1 MNRVKLG
8 SITDSCLGK
17 MLDAEKNKGDYQPYL
32 ANINVR
38 WGDFDLENLPM
49 MRFESTENDRYG
61 ILKGDLIV
69 CEGGE
74 PGRCAIWDET
84 IPNMKI
90 QKALHRVRAHS
101 GIDIRYIYYWMLLA
115 GQKNLLS
122 KYFTGS
128 TIKHLP
134 GDKLKE
140 IVIDIPDY
148 QSQQRISDVLSL
160 IDTLIKNNNQINDNL
175 SYQSDMVA

>member
-61 ILKGDLIV
+61 ILKGDYFFELITWKV
-69 CEGGE
+69 LNRTPCE
-74 PGRCAIWDET
+74 I
-84 IPNMKI
+84 
-90 QKALHRVRAHS
+90 
-101 GIDIRYIYYWMLLA
+101 
-115 GQKNLLS
+115 
-122 KYFTGS
+122 FT
-128 TIKHLP
+128 
-134 GDKLKE
+134 
-140 IVIDIPDY
+140 
-148 QSQQRISDVLSL
+148 
-160 IDTLIKNNNQINDNL
+160 
-175 SYQSDMVA
+175 

>member
-1 MNRVKLG
+1 MRKVKLG
-8 SITDSCLGK
+8 VITDSCLGK
-17 MLDAEKNKGDYQPYL
+17 MLDAEKNKGTYQPYL

-38 WGDFDLENLPM
+38 WGEFDLMNLPQ
-49 MRFESTENDRYG
+49 MRFEDHEQERYG
-61 ILKGDLIV
+61 IVEGDLIV

-74 PGRCAIWDET
+74 PGRCAIWDGS

-90 QKALHRVRAHS
+90 QKALHRVRAHQ

-115 GQKNLLS
+115 GKKNLL
-122 KYFTGS
+122 KNYFTGS

-140 IVIDIPDY
+140 ILINIPEYNTQIKIANMLAAID
-148 QSQQRISDVLSL
+148 SL
-160 IDTLIKNNNQINDNL
+160 IKHNCKINDNL